1 MATTTTL
8 TKTIGTVVTGWAT
21 AIAAD
26 AQAGHTA
33 IQTVTN
39 KLSASFEITLA
50 RSTGS
55 AYTIGPKVRI
65 EGLYEGSIT
74 RTSPQIDAIQMAV
87 GASIANT
94 TLNGAVSAG
103 ATSCVV
109 TAGTNIAAGDILF
122 LGHTTTPAN
131 YELVRVKS
139 VVTGTTVNF
148 EEACVNAHDSGAQV
162 TDQAEIYSLGPY
174 DLSTFARVRVIL
186 DNVGTGQGVY
196 FRCIMNTL
204 DSVATA

>member
-1 MATTTTL
+1 MATTNL
-8 TKTIGTVVTGWAT
+8 TKTIGTVVTDWAT

-33 IQTVTN
+33 IQTVTG

-65 EGLYEGSIT
+65 EGLYEGSAT
-74 RTSPQIDAIQMAV
+74 KTSPPLDAIQMAV

-109 TAGTNIAAGDILF
+109 TSATNIAAGDILF

-131 YELVRVKS
+131 YEIVRAKS
-139 VVTGTTVNF
+139 VSGTTVNF

-196 FRCIMNTL
+196 FRSIMNTL
-204 DSVATA
+204 DSVATAA

>member
-1 MATTTTL
+1 MATTNL
-8 TKTIGTVVTGWAT
+8 TKTIATVVTDWAT

-39 KLSASFEITLA
+39 KLAASFGVALA

-55 AYTIGPKVRI
+55 AYTVGPKVRI
-65 EGLYEGSIT
+65 EASYHGSNNQAW
-74 RTSPQIDAIQMAV
+74 RQLDAIQMAV

-94 TLNGAVSAG
+94 TLNGAVSANA
-103 ATSCVV
+103 ATFVV
-109 TAGTNIAAGDILF
+109 TSATNIAAGDILF
-122 LGHTTTPAN
+122 LGDASAAN
-131 YELVRVKS
+131 YEIVRVKS
-139 VVTGTTVNF
+139 VSGTTVTP
-148 EEACVNAHDSGAQV
+148 EENVVNSHTTGAQV

-196 FRCIMNTL
+196 FRSIMNTL

>member
-1 MATTTTL
+1 MATTNL
-8 TKTIGTVVTGWAT
+8 TKTIATVVTDWAT
-21 AIAAD
+21 EIAAD

-39 KLSASFEITLA
+39 KLAASFGIALA

-55 AYTIGPKVRI
+55 AYTVGPKVRI
-65 EGLYEGSIT
+65 EASYHGSDNQGW
-74 RTSPQIDAIQMAV
+74 RQLDAIQMAV
-87 GASIANT
+87 GASISNT
-94 TLNGAVSAG
+94 TLNDAVSAG

-109 TAGTNIAAGDILF
+109 TSATNIAAGDILF
-122 LGHTTTPAN
+122 LGHTTTTAN
-131 YELVRVKS
+131 YEIVRVKS
-139 VVTGTTVNF
+139 VASTTVTF

-204 DSVATA
+204 DSVATAA

>member
-1 MATTTTL
+1 MATTNL
-8 TKTIGTVVTGWAT
+8 NKTIATVVTDWAT
-21 AIAAD
+21 AIAAN
-26 AQAGHTA
+26 AQAGHTS

-39 KLSASFEITLA
+39 KLAASFGIAMA

-55 AYTIGPKVRI
+55 AYTSSPKLRI
-65 EGLYEGSIT
+65 EASYNGSDN
-74 RTSPQIDAIQMAV
+74 QAWEQLDAIQMAV
-87 GASIANT
+87 GSSIANT
-94 TLNGAVSAG
+94 TLNGAISAG

-109 TAGTNIAAGDILF
+109 TLATNIAAGDILF
-122 LGHTTTPAN
+122 LGHTTTVAN
-131 YELVRVKS
+131 YEIVRVKS
-139 VVTGTTVNF
+139 VSGTTVNF

-196 FRCIMNTL
+196 YRCLMNTL
-204 DSVATA
+204 DSVATAA

>member
-1 MATTTTL
+1 MATTNL
-8 TKTIGTVVTGWAT
+8 TKTIGTVVTDWAT
-21 AIAAD
+21 AISAD

-33 IQTVTN
+33 IQTVTG

-74 RTSPQIDAIQMAV
+74 KTSPPLDSIRMAV

-94 TLNGAVSAG
+94 TLNDAVSAG

-109 TAGTNIAAGDILF
+109 TSATNIAAGDILF
-122 LGHTTTPAN
+122 LGHTTTVAN
-131 YELVRVKS
+131 YEIVRVKS
-139 VVTGTTVNF
+139 VSGTTVNF

-174 DLSTFARVRVIL
+174 DISTFARVRVIL

-196 FRCIMNTL
+196 FRSIMNTL
-204 DSVATA
+204 DSVATAA